1 MKNCVKFCMYTSGGC
16 HGHLDV
22 LSKLALYQKWQVS
35 NQGFLLTKWSIV
47 NLKRG
52 TLAPALGRGIDDQ
65 KEKQMET
72 PCLEHTQDQSK
83 QTLTR
88 MKSHNCPHISHH
100 LVFFKDHFVLM
111 VLWSGSH
118 LRFWPREQIGVVCNV
133 SPSTLGDN
141 TMIMII
147 LHIII
152 IIILNYQM

>member
-1 MKNCVKFCMYTSGGC
+1 
-16 HGHLDV
+16 
-22 LSKLALYQKWQVS
+22 
-35 NQGFLLTKWSIV
+35 
-47 NLKRG
+47 
-52 TLAPALGRGIDDQ
+52 
-65 KEKQMET
+65 
-72 PCLEHTQDQSK
+72 
-83 QTLTR
+83 

-141 TMIMII
+141 TMII

-152 IIILNYQM
+152 IILVIIIIISMRQIGSSRQQTLAATGS